1 MYSTPLTA
9 VAFFISFEKKL
20 GKSLALSQK
29 LHTFANAI
37 TKVMHFGSLAQL
49 NRASD
54 YGSEGCG
61 FESRGSHSQGCVFQ
75 HILFFFP
82 LDNMDFRTLQW
93 AKINAEF
100 SLQSASQN
108 SRENNQRQ
116 SWSQIREFWAMFVS
130 CCYLEYYKYIISLLF
145 DFYHFSA
152 AKALR

>member
-54 YGSEGCG
+54 YGSEGWG
-61 FESRGSHSQGCVFQ
+61 FESLRAHHLNPQVK
-75 HILFFFP
+75 
-82 LDNMDFRTLQW
+82 R
-93 AKINAEF
+93 
-100 SLQSASQN
+100 
-108 SRENNQRQ
+108 
-116 SWSQIREFWAMFVS
+116 
-130 CCYLEYYKYIISLLF
+130 YKHRIAWGF
-145 DFYHFSA
+145 
-152 AKALR
+152 LRVLVD